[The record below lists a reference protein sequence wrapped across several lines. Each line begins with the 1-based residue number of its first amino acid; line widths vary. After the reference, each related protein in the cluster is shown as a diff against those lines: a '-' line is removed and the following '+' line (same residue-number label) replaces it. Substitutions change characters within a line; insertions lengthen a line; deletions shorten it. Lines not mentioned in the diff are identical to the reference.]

1 MGSPGGGPY
10 HPLSGHRLHQLADGS
25 HASNGRRDGDSLGEG
40 RMYVDDE
47 GVEWEREVTHI
58 GAVLKLACPEG
69 KYVSHLFRTASGNIR
84 YLLPGSGN
92 RQLPWPPDPTS
103 TEYGERCRCEVCN
116 GRMVGAKGR
125 RPPTSRE

>member
-1 MGSPGGGPY
+1 
-10 HPLSGHRLHQLADGS
+10 
-25 HASNGRRDGDSLGEG
+25 
-40 RMYVDDE
+40 MYVDDE

-69 KYVSHLFRTASGNIR
+69 KYVSHLFRTGGGNIR

-103 TEYGERCRCEVCN
+103 TDYGERCPCEICN
-116 GRMVGAKGR
+116 GRMVGAKVDDLR
-125 RPPTSRE
+125 QAVNELDAAVTANEDTYFLDYL